1 MKTKNQEL
9 LKKLNKAF
17 AKNDA
22 DFVIQQVTDNIRW
35 NVVGDFSVEGKE
47 AFTQK
52 LKEMIS
58 DEPYELEIH
67 NIITHGRDAAVNGL
81 MRSTD
86 GNQYAFCDVYKFSA
100 FKDPKISEMTSY
112 AIEVKS

>member
-9 LKKLNKAF
+9 LKKLNEAF

-22 DFVIQQVTDNIRW
+22 DFVVQQVTDNIKW
-35 NVVGDFSVEGKE
+35 TAIGDFSIEGKE
-47 AFTQK
+47 AFTQT

-58 DEPYELEIH
+58 DEPSELEIH

-81 MRSTD
+81 MKSTD
-86 GNQYAFCDVYKFSA
+86 GKQYAFCDVYKFSG